1 MKKSPL
7 IYIFI
12 LLIWAIVSSVL
23 VWQTVN
29 ISLVLFNDRNILLW
43 KKIVGGGRYLR
54 KLPLLFVFLAKFGK
68 RFPFYGVLYFPSQK
82 DKQTLSAI

>member
-43 KKIVGGGRYLR
+43 KKIVGGVAIYGNCLCFLYFWLNSVKDFLFTAFYIFLR
-54 KLPLLFVFLAKFGK
+54 KK
-68 RFPFYGVLYFPSQK
+68 
-82 DKQTLSAI
+82 